1 MSISTFM
8 GLQTALR
15 GLLGE
20 QEAIDTTSHNI
31 ANANTPGYSRQTAVM
46 AASTPLTIPDSSNL
60 NGVGAQIGTG
70 VDVTT
75 FTRIRNQFLD
85 VQYRTQNTTTSSDST
100 TMGQLDQVQTALDE
114 PSANG
119 ISTQLATFWNSWSDV
134 ANAPQSA
141 AARQT
146 LVDNATTLAQ
156 TFNAV
161 DQQLATI
168 QSQSAQQYNAV
179 TGTGG
184 QVQSD
189 ATQIASLNGAISHAL
204 SVGQNPNDLMDQRD
218 KLLDDLSG
226 LAGVKVTDPGS
237 GLLVVNFGDAA
248 TPLVN
253 GTTVTWPQ
261 SMTSAAGGQLGALLG
276 LSGAA
281 GQSQTYRT
289 ALDGIA
295 NGLITA
301 VNALHTA
308 TPFFSGSSAATI
320 AVAVTPSQVQTTTTG
335 AAGAN
340 DVALAIAGLRGGA
353 TDQSYAAFV
362 SQVGSDTQSVTNAQQ
377 TQSNLLSSIDNQ
389 RKSVAGVSLDEEMTN
404 LMLFQRGYQASARTM
419 TTMDSMLDTLINHT
433 GTVGL

>member
-281 GQSQTYRT
+281 GQIQTYRT